1 LNVLALVGKQLMIE
15 EATINPVTLK
25 LRLSA
30 FSLISDKQWDCQV
43 PPNLQPIKTNEVIQA
58 LQHFFFYKRAQL
70 AFQSA
75 ALTNAQEEHKQS
87 QPLSQPQA
95 PPNQI
100 MHVLRQ
106 VGVPD

>member
-1 LNVLALVGKQLMIE
+1 VLALVGKQLMIE